1 MPAPNNGM
9 ASPKIARSR
18 AKKLDNSQLDL
29 FIALPRD
36 LPARDQQDLMER
48 PFFSLSKNKR
58 TTPIEYRV
66 GDNYIHV
73 SANEKYGLATIWDAD
88 ILIWAASQLTEAR
101 ERGLKTSRFFR
112 LSAYDLLKFI
122 HRGTSG
128 RDYQELKAALNR
140 LRATTVVT
148 SIRQGKRK
156 EHHVFGWLNEWKEI
170 IDEHGHSLGLEFII
184 PDWLY
189 DGILN
194 QRLILTIDPAYFDL
208 TSGIERW
215 LYRVVRKHGGKQKTG
230 WSFTFRQLYEKSGS
244 LDRFANFA
252 MHIRGIVERQ
262 SIPEYWLSIHRNEYD
277 EELLHFI
284 RRNCLPPGHEGA
296 TGIQLR
302 KRRTKP
308 KLLMK

>member
-1 MPAPNNGM
+1 MPAPSNGLTSSRT
-9 ASPKIARSR
+9 ACSR

-66 GDNYIHV
+66 GENYIRV
-73 SANEKYGLATIWDAD
+73 TANEEHGLATIWDAD

-122 HRGTSG
+122 RRGTSG
-128 RDYQELKAALNR
+128 RDYERLKDAFRR
-140 LRATTVVT
+140 LQSTSVET

-156 EHHVFGWLNEWKEI
+156 EHHQFSWLNEWKEVV
-170 IDEHGHSLGLEFII
+170 DDQGHSLGLEFII

-189 DGILN
+189 DGILD
-194 QRLILTIDPAYFDL
+194 QRLILTIDPTYFDL

-215 LYRVVRKHGGKQKTG
+215 LYRVVRKHGGKQKAG

-244 LDRFANFA
+244 LARFSDFA
-252 MHIRGIVERQ
+252 IDLRKIVVRQ

-296 TGIQLR
+296 TGIRLR

-308 KLLMK
+308 KLLMN

>member
-1 MPAPNNGM
+1 M
-9 ASPKIARSR
+9 ASSQEIKKQIRESLSR
-18 AKKLDNSQLDL
+18 KSGDSQLDL
-29 FIALPRD
+29 FIALPSD

-66 GDNYIHV
+66 GENYIRV
-73 SANEKYGLATIWDAD
+73 TANTEHGLATIWDAD
-88 ILIWAASQLTEAR
+88 VLIWAASQITEAI

-112 LSAYDLLKFI
+112 LPAYDLLKFT
-122 HRGTSG
+122 R
-128 RDYQELKAALNR
+128 RDTGGKGYQELKAALDR
-140 LRATTVVT
+140 LQATSVATN
-148 SIRQGKRK
+148 IRQGKRK
-156 EHHVFGWLNEWKEI
+156 EYHRFSWLNEWKEVT
-170 IDEHGHSLGLEFII
+170 DDQGHSLGLEFII

-189 DGILN
+189 DGIID
-194 QRLILTIDPAYFDL
+194 QRLVLSIDPAYFDL

-244 LDRFANFA
+244 TDRFANFA
-252 MHIRGIVERQ
+252 MHIRRITERQ
-262 SIPEYWLSIHRNEYD
+262 TIPEYWLSIHRNEYA

-284 RRNCLPPGHEGA
+284 RRNCLPPGHEGS
-296 TGIQLR
+296 TGIELR

-308 KLLMK
+308 QLPMK